1 MGEQYNGS
9 VIRINDFKG
18 ILADSEWA
26 FLPLLLTK
34 YKESMLAK
42 TDVVL
47 VAFSSMLH

>member
-34 YKESMLAK
+34 DKESKLANV
-42 TDVVL
+42 DV
-47 VAFSSMLH
+47 M